1 MFSYPIFLQLKSL
14 SEATRLNFLELQK
27 SDGLLCLWN
36 GGVECG
42 FTELHICMILSY
54 GFFLQVFNTFSF
66 LLKFDME
73 EMTWKPWMMLDA

>member
-36 GGVECG
+36 SGVERG

-54 GFFLQVFNTFSF
+54 GFFLQVFNKFSF